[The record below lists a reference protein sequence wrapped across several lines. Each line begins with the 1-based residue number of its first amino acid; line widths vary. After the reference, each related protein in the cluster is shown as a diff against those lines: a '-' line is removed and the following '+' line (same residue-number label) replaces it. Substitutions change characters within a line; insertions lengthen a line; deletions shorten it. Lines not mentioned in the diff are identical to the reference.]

1 MNQEEQMRDFL
12 NAKEKV
18 RIAYELEDKFMDI
31 AADYIGLVSKEA
43 FTNIAFDMWEAINGE
58 EGVHYPKKGDHEIL
72 FTKENK

>member
-31 AADYIGLVSKEA
+31 AADYKGLVSKEA

>member
-31 AADYIGLVSKEA
+31 AADY
-43 FTNIAFDMWEAINGE
+43 
-58 EGVHYPKKGDHEIL
+58 EIL
-72 FTKENK
+72 H